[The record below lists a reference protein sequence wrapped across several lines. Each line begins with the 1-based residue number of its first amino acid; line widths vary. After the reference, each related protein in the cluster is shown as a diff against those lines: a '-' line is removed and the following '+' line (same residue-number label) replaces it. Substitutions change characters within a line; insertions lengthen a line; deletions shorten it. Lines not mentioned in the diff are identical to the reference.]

1 MKVYKCLQ
9 CGNVIQM
16 MKESGV
22 PVMCCGKT
30 MEELVPNT
38 VEASEEKHIPVI
50 DVKGDKVTVS
60 VGSVE
65 HPMVAEH
72 YIEWIYLETENGA
85 QYRELKPGDSPTATF
100 VLEDDKVLV
109 AYAYCNLHGFW
120 KAEVEEKL
128 VCDLE
133 PLDVN
138 TNENYVVCKCNN
150 VSYFNILD
158 EVHKHSNIENL
169 LDVFEEVK
177 NTTHCSTGCGGCY
190 EKVIAII
197 SDSLATGK
205 K

>member
-9 CGNVIQM
+9 CGNMIQM
-16 MKESGV
+16 MKESGI
-22 PVMCCGKT
+22 PVMCCGKK

-50 DVKGDKVTVS
+50 DVNGNRVTVT

-65 HPMVAEH
+65 HPMETEH
-72 YIEWIYLETENGA
+72 YIEWICLETKNSE
-85 QYRELKPGDSPTATF
+85 QYRQMKPGDTPTATF
-100 VLEDDKVLV
+100 VLGDDEVV
-109 AYAYCNLHGFW
+109 AAYAYCNLHGFW

-128 VCDLE
+128 VCDLK

-150 VSYFNILD
+150 VSYFDILD

-169 LDVFEEVK
+169 LEVFEEVK

-190 EKVIAII
+190 DKVIGII
-197 SDSLATGK
+197 SDSLTTGK

>member
-9 CGNVIQM
+9 CGNMIQM
-16 MKESGV
+16 MKESGI
-22 PVMCCGKT
+22 PVMCCGKK

-50 DVKGDKVTVS
+50 DVNGNRVTVT

-65 HPMVAEH
+65 HPMETEH
-72 YIEWIYLETENGA
+72 YIEWICLETKYGE
-85 QYRELKPGDSPTATF
+85 QYRQMKPGDTPTATF
-100 VLEDDKVLV
+100 VLGDDEVV
-109 AYAYCNLHGFW
+109 AAYAYCNLHGFW
-120 KAEVEEKL
+120 KAELEEKL
-128 VCDLE
+128 VCDLK

-150 VSYFNILD
+150 VSYFDILD

-169 LDVFEEVK
+169 LEVFEEVK

-190 EKVIAII
+190 DKVIAII
-197 SDSLATGK
+197 SDSLTTGK